1 MELRKGIVIG
11 LALLLGLTSC
21 GKTGQE
27 VVSPTATAPMTATA
41 TPTPEPTPAPTA
53 RPLELAD
60 IKTLVAAMDEETV
73 RAEVRYDA
81 QPPESQKA
89 LALLRAALEEPRQVE
104 GGELDETFWSVTLD
118 NAVCA
123 AVGLTQDVVELS
135 IPGGWRRALY
145 LEDPAL
151 YQFIRTACD
160 GPDEIDQAAYE
171 EVKAVVDEL
180 IDYRLHP
187 ITGWDDEGFDTSWEL
202 IHFRPLAQRDDWGA
216 KLYQM
221 EYGIRAATTEQ
232 TLMLGG
238 NGYLDSQLRFV
249 GVGSSPKWI
258 LIVDGEA
265 KFVSPYQLDPEWE
278 RSQEASAMLDGFE
291 SRESLL
297 EAVGW

>member
-1 MELRKGIVIG
+1 MELRNGIVIG

-27 VVSPTATAPMTATA
+27 AAASPTATVSVTATA
-41 TPTPEPTPAPTA
+41 TPTPAPTPRA
-53 RPLELAD
+53 LELAD
-60 IKTLVAAMDEETV
+60 IETLVAAMDEETV
-73 RAEVRYDA
+73 RAEIRYDA
-81 QPPESQKA
+81 QPPEPQKA

-104 GGELDETFWSVTLD
+104 GGDLDETLWSVTLD

-135 IPGGWRRALY
+135 IPGGWRGALY

-160 GPDEIDQAAYE
+160 RPDEIDQAAYE
-171 EVKAVVDEL
+171 EVKAVVDEV
-180 IDYRLHP
+180 IDRGLEQ
-187 ITGWDDEGFDTSWEL
+187 ITNWDNEEFAASWEL
-202 IHFRPLAQRDDWGA
+202 IHFRRLAQRDDLGA
-216 KLYQM
+216 KLYQV
-221 EYGIRAATTEQ
+221 EYGIRAATPEQ

-238 NGYLDSQLRFV
+238 NGYLDSQLRFM

-291 SRESLL
+291 SRKALL